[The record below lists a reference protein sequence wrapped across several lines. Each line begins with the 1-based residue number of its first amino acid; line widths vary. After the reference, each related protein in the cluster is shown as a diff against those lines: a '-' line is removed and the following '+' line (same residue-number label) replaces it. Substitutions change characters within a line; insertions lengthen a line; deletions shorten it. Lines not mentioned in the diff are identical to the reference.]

1 MKKKEIYILK
11 GIHGESYKDFRARM
25 FALVDVLKGL
35 NGLIALKITLTEGS
49 PPILNVIP
57 FKKDKVAVISIVSN
71 EGIDNNVIVNNAGF
85 KGGYR
90 VSEAV
95 PVKYEPIWDPGNVT
109 PGVCLLTLFQSR
121 PDISYETFID
131 RWHNSHTPLS
141 LKIHP
146 LWNYIRNVVTEHAA
160 ENSHGYQGIVEE
172 QLRTRR
178 ELLNPFVFF
187 GPLHRVP
194 RHMIQVYRDTKSF
207 IDYKGIE
214 TYLANEYLVTR

>member
-1 MKKKEIYILK
+1 MGRKEIYILK
-11 GIHGESYKDFRARM
+11 GLPGESYKDFRARM
-25 FALVDVLKGL
+25 FELVDVFRGLKGVKT
-35 NGLIALKITLTEGS
+35 LKITLTETA
-49 PPILNVIP
+49 PPVLSVIP
-57 FKKDKVAVISIVSN
+57 FRKEKVAVISAVIN
-71 EGIDNNVIVNNAGF
+71 EGTDCRIIMESDGF

-95 PVKYEPIWDPGNVT
+95 PVNYDPDWESGSVT

-146 LWNYIRNVVTEHAA
+146 LWNYNRNVVTEHIAA
-160 ENSHGYQGIVEE
+160 NSYGYQGIVEE

-207 IDYKGIE
+207 IDYKRIE